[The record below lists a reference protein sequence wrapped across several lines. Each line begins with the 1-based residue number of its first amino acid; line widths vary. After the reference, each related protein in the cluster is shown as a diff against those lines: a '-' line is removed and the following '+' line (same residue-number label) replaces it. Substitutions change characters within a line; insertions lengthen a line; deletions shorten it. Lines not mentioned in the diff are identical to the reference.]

1 MVIDVITGVLR
12 GIWTHIL
19 AYLPLSAA
27 DVHASIFNKVPI
39 FVSIRWRIEASYSS
53 VGPPWRIVDRL
64 SGLESLTVKK
74 PSPRSI
80 RHSGSDSEPLFV
92 LNSGVLKGVIWD
104 MIFSATMSLYK
115 GGESTIRTSLEVL
128 VIGGFD
134 RKGGVK
140 VTSMAVQSGFLN
152 QHEDHF
158 SLTPSSRLLAKNE
171 PFNVRSLLLLN
182 HGLVFSKAWPELSA
196 WFQNDS
202 PTPFHA
208 AYEKSLWDYIEE
220 EEPRV
225 LGDIFNDALASDSR
239 LNTNVL
245 ITECKHVF
253 EGLTSLVDV
262 GGDLKGGGNLEFVA
276 GDMFDQIPHA
286 NATLLKCVLH
296 DWMDEDC
303 VKILKKCK
311 ESIPSREKRGKVII
325 IDTVLDD
332 PKKSN
337 EFGRA
342 QHNMD
347 MLMMV
352 LYAAKE
358 RTKKEWEKL
367 FIESGFTEY
376 KIVPALGLRSL
387 IEIYP

>member
-1 MVIDVITGVLR
+1 MSTSENSSTELLHAQAQ
-12 GIWTHIL
+12 IWN
-19 AYLPLSAA
+19 Y
-27 DVHASIFNKVPI
+27 IFN
-39 FVSIRWRIEASYSS
+39 FVNSS
-53 VGPPWRIVDRL
+53 AVSCALQLGILD
-64 SGLESLTVKK
+64 
-74 PSPRSI
+74 I
-80 RHSGSDSEPLFV
+80 
-92 LNSGVLKGVIWD
+92 
-104 MIFSATMSLYK
+104 LYK
-115 GGESTIRTSLEVL
+115 HGKPMCLDDLSTELSVVNPSKISFLLILMRFL
-128 VIGGFD
+128 
-134 RKGGVK
+134 
-140 VTSMAVQSGFLN
+140 VQSGFLN

-158 SLTPSSRLLAKNE
+158 SLTPASRLLAKNE

-182 HGLVFSKAWPELSA
+182 HGPVFSKAWPELSA

-208 AYEKSLWDYIEE
+208 AHEKSLWDYIEE

-262 GGDLKGGGNLEFVA
+262 GGGTGTVSMPIAKAFPNIKCTVLDLPHVIGDLKGGGNLEFVA

-286 NATLLKCVLH
+286 NAILLKCVLH

-337 EFGRA
+337 EFVRA